1 MYFRDFNQHSTYF
14 SQGIIKARQAE
25 LYNLLMFRF
34 NNLENGETINISLTD
49 DAISSE
55 ADATVF
61 TFEEVL
67 CEELF
72 ASCALLFTP

>member
-49 DAISSE
+49 D
-55 ADATVF
+55 
-61 TFEEVL
+61 
-67 CEELF
+67 ELF
-72 ASCALLFTP
+72 LNFLSVEFKRNYLIKETSDIYSVRL